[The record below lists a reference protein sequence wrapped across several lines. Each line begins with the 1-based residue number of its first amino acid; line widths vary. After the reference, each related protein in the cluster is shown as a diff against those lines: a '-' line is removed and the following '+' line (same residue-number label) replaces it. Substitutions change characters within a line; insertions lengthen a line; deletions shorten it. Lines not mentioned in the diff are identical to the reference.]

1 MEPSVNPTPDGPRRK
16 ALKASGSLL
25 VGLSG
30 GLGSTVLLDLVAKTY
45 FGAPS
50 ATDIEEE
57 APPLK
62 PKGGKEHPRNM
73 TGEGSE
79 VWKGV
84 PAVCYVEVCGA
95 FPGVSPTSRL
105 ISVNELRREH
115 K

>member
-1 MEPSVNPTPDGPRRK
+1 M
-16 ALKASGSLL
+16 
-25 VGLSG
+25 
-30 GLGSTVLLDLVAKTY
+30 LDLVTKTY

-50 ATDIEEE
+50 VTDIGEE
-57 APPLK
+57 APASK

-73 TGEGSE
+73 TGKDSE
-79 VWKGV
+79 IWRGV

-105 ISVNELRREH
+105 MSMNELSREH